1 MEKKAKNTWVFDS
14 ENSIK
19 TELNNV
25 ISRNI
30 IKKIEESN
38 ECLLIKKRI
47 TYSDLVNSVKYCGKT
62 DESIPS
68 KYINLYLTETE
79 IKENN
84 ITYGAKQS
92 NIGIDRRLFDFY
104 GMKKLQR
111 RDGKKH
117 EEKNHRHEKLNEYT
131 NVFLYNDQSKEFET
145 SKTIELLEKLN
156 KRTDKVGDVE
166 LADNELVPIQISQ
179 AIHGL
184 GIAEDDLFHELRKN
198 TFWNDTMY
206 FLCLTNELIVI
217 PKRNAKFYSV
227 LGEVS
232 PLKAQ
237 YLNMKIEKNANL
249 GEKLDS
255 LNYKISI
262 DEEID
267 RKFQASWRNALAE
280 EMMNYSS
287 KEGYVMCPVTGIEV
301 DFDKVGTLF
310 RASHIKGYAESND
323 DEKFDINNGLLM
335 VASADALFD
344 KHLFTIC
351 NEEGEIKT
359 SYYIE
364 SNVLFR
370 LGFAQSLYKPLL
382 NKKRMEYLK
391 YHKNKFELKER
402 ER

>member
-1 MEKKAKNTWVFDS
+1 MRKKTKNTWVFES

-19 TELNNV
+19 TELNGFV
-25 ISRNI
+25 SKNI
-30 IKKIEESN
+30 IGKIETSK

-47 TYSDLVNSVKYCGKT
+47 TYSDLVNTVKYCGKT
-62 DESIPS
+62 ENSSPS
-68 KYINLYLTETE
+68 KYINFYLTEQE

-111 RDGKKH
+111 RNGKEHK
-117 EEKNHRHEKLNEYT
+117 EKNHKHERLNDYT
-131 NVFLYNDQSKEFET
+131 NVFLYNDHTKDFET
-145 SKTIELLEKLN
+145 SKTVDVLKKLN
-156 KRTDKVGDVE
+156 KRTDKVGKIQLPKEE
-166 LADNELVPIQISQ
+166 LIPLQISQ

-184 GIAEDDLFHELRKN
+184 GIAEDNLFHELRKN
-198 TFWNDTMY
+198 TFWNDIMY

-237 YLNMKIEKNANL
+237 YINMKLEKQANL
-249 GEKLDS
+249 GEKRDS
-255 LNYKISI
+255 LSYKVSI

-287 KEGYVMCPVTGIEV
+287 KEGYVMCPITGIEV

-323 DEKFDINNGLLM
+323 EEKFDINNGLLM

-344 KHLFTIC
+344 KHLFTI
-351 NEEGEIKT
+351 NDNGDIQT
-359 SYYIE
+359 SFYIE

-370 LGFAQSLYKPLL
+370 LGFTQNLYKPLL
-382 NKKRMEYLK
+382 NEKRLEYLK